1 MIRRPPRSTRTDT
14 LFPYTTLF
22 RSLEIDVLGLE
33 ARRRD
38 VGDVRGEQPHALRT
52 HFERCCMNA
61 EKSVVGHG
69 CPLAHMYPRPF
80 QQGACQMRKDGGGR
94 SEARRVGKECVSTC
108 SSRWS
113 PYH

>member
-1 MIRRPPRSTRTDT
+1 MLRERGMLGREVDGVAVERRLERDAILERAVERCRIAG
-14 LFPYTTLF
+14 LFD
-22 RSLEIDVLGLE
+22 RGERGLEIDVLGLE

-69 CPLAHMYPRPF
+69 CPLAQMYPRP
-80 QQGACQMRKDGGGR
+80 R
-94 SEARRVGKECVSTC
+94 SDESL
-108 SSRWS
+108 
-113 PYH
+113 